1 MQVIDKI
8 PPPPRR
14 PASSHKGTFGT
25 VIVIGGSPTMVGA
38 PALAATAALR
48 AGAGLAKIAAP
59 PQVIPFALAIEPSA
73 TGIELLSTI
82 EQAKAV
88 SILDIADPQQR
99 AVLAIGPG
107 MGTTDRSLQL
117 PFILALFQGP
127 RPVVLDADGL
137 NLLAGTGVPP
147 PNLKPQHARD
157 PLLPIVMTPHLGEFQ
172 RLAQPLGIRDD
183 PTDHATRPAAAAKL
197 ASFYHAVVVLKGQ
210 NTVVTDGQRQFIN
223 QTGNAALATA
233 GTGDVLTGI
242 IAALIA
248 QGMTPFD
255 ASVLGIH
262 LHGRAA
268 DRWCEDHGPS
278 GLTARDLAARLPEA
292 MHEQR

>member
-1 MQVIDKI
+1 
-8 PPPPRR
+8 
-14 PASSHKGTFGT
+14 
-25 VIVIGGSPTMVGA
+25 MVGA

-59 PQVIPFALAIEPSA
+59 PQVIPFALAIEPGA

-107 MGTTDRSLQL
+107 MGTTDRLLQL

-137 NLLAGTGVPP
+137 NLLASTGVPP
-147 PNLKPQHARD
+147 PNLRP
-157 PLLPIVMTPHLGEFQ
+157 
-172 RLAQPLGIRDD
+172 QPLGIRDD

-248 QGMTPFD
+248 QGMAPFD
-255 ASVLGIH
+255 ASVLGVHI
-262 LHGRAA
+262 HGRAA